1 MRITRSETNKAGDDA
16 SNSTGTLANKAMK
29 KTSKAPLKP
38 KSTTSKKATAGG
50 KAPDGKKATGRKKAA
65 DENQTANGNNKP
77 EKDSPSSLPRLPS
90 PANSVGDLIPHRNGN
105 NNVLAL
111 VRQGMQ
117 NKASDAVPFG
127 IANPGWMCY
136 CNSVITMLLNI
147 APFVGYVIQV
157 HGSDVMAGLTDP
169 NTGAYIENPERDL
182 LSRLNDI
189 AVAYWSDNLAGVSN
203 KQARID
209 QLVTDFWN
217 YTMDLS
223 ASFDAAPWN
232 PGQGE
237 ERNTFQD
244 AADYLLT
251 VLNLAIAQL
260 SANPNIL

>member
-1 MRITRSETNKAGDDA
+1 MRTTRSETNKAGDDA
-16 SNSTGTLANKAMK
+16 SNSTGTPANKAMK
-29 KTSKAPLKP
+29 KTSKALLKP
-38 KSTTSKKATAGG
+38 KYTTSKKATSGE
-50 KAPDGKKATGRKKAA
+50 KATGGKKAA
-65 DENQTANGNNKP
+65 DGNQTANGNDKP
-77 EKDSPSSLPRLPS
+77 EKDSPSGLPPLPS

-117 NKASDAVPFG
+117 NKPSDAVPFG
-127 IANPGWMCY
+127 VANPGWMCY

-147 APFVGYVIQV
+147 SPFVGYINQV
-157 HGSDVMAGLTDP
+157 HGSNVMAGLTDP

-189 AVAYWSDNLAGVSN
+189 AVAYWSDNLAGVSS

-217 YTMDLS
+217 YTMDLN
-223 ASFDAAPWN
+223 ASFDTAPWN
-232 PGQGE
+232 PGPTE

>member
-1 MRITRSETNKAGDDA
+1 MRITRSQTNKASDDA
-16 SNSTGTLANKAMK
+16 SRSTGTTANKAMK

-38 KSTTSKKATAGG
+38 QSTTSKKATANEKAIGG
-50 KAPDGKKATGRKKAA
+50 KKAA
-65 DENQTANGNNKP
+65 DENQTAYGNDKP
-77 EKDSPSSLPRLPS
+77 EKDSLSELPPLPS
-90 PANSVGDLIPHRNGN
+90 PTNSVGDLIAHRNSD
-105 NNVLAL
+105 NNVLTL

-117 NKASDAVPFG
+117 NRASDAVPFG
-127 IANPGWMCY
+127 VTNPGWMCY

-147 APFVGYVIQV
+147 TPFVGYVNQL
-157 HGSDVMAGLTDP
+157 HGSNVMAGLTDP
-169 NTGAYIENPERDL
+169 DTGVYIENPERDL
-182 LSRLNDI
+182 FSRLNDV
-189 AVAYWSDNLAGVSN
+189 AVAYWSDDSAGVSS
-203 KQARID
+203 KQTRID

-217 YTMDLS
+217 YTIDLN

>member
-1 MRITRSETNKAGDDA
+1 MRTTRSETNKAGDDA
-16 SNSTGTLANKAMK
+16 SNSTGTPANNAMK
-29 KTSKAPLKP
+29 KTSKAPLKS

-50 KAPDGKKATGRKKAA
+50 KAPYGKKATGGKKAA

-77 EKDSPSSLPRLPS
+77 GKDSPSGLPPLPS

-117 NKASDAVPFG
+117 NKASDALPFG
-127 IANPGWMCY
+127 VANPGWMCY

-147 APFVGYVIQV
+147 TPFVGYVNRI
-157 HGSDVMAGLTDP
+157 HGSNVMAGLTDP
-169 NTGAYIENPERDL
+169 DTGAYIENPERDL
-182 LSRLNDI
+182 LSRLNDV
-189 AVAYWSDNLAGVSN
+189 AVAYWSDDLAGVSSE
-203 KQARID
+203 QARID

-217 YTMDLS
+217 YTIDLN
-223 ASFDAAPWN
+223 AFFDAVPWN

-260 SANPNIL
+260 SANPDIL

>member
-1 MRITRSETNKAGDDA
+1 MRTTRSQTNKAGDDA
-16 SNSTGTLANKAMK
+16 SRSTGIPAKEATK
-29 KTSKAPLKP
+29 KTSKARLKP
-38 KSTTSKKATAGG
+38 KSSTSKATAGE
-50 KAPDGKKATGRKKAA
+50 KATGGKKAA
-65 DENQTANGNNKP
+65 DENQTANGNDKP
-77 EKDSPSSLPRLPS
+77 EKDSLSGLLPLPS
-90 PANSVGDLIPHRNGN
+90 PANSVGDLIAHRNSDN
-105 NNVLAL
+105 NALTL

-127 IANPGWMCY
+127 VVNPGWMCY

-147 APFVGYVIQV
+147 TPFVGYINQL
-157 HGSDVMAGLTDP
+157 HGSNVMTGLTDP
-169 NTGAYIENPERDL
+169 DTGAYIETPERDL

-189 AVAYWSDNLAGVSN
+189 AVAYWSDDSTGVSS

-217 YTMDLS
+217 YTMDLN

-232 PGQGE
+232 PGQGT
-237 ERNTFQD
+237 ERSTFQD

-260 SANPNIL
+260 SANPNIV

>member
-1 MRITRSETNKAGDDA
+1 MRTTRSETKKAGDDA
-16 SNSTGTLANKAMK
+16 SNSTGTPANKAMK
-29 KTSKAPLKP
+29 KTSKAPP
-38 KSTTSKKATAGG
+38 KSKSITSKKATADR
-50 KAPDGKKATGRKKAA
+50 KSPNGKKATSGKKAA
-65 DENQTANGNNKP
+65 DEKAANGNDKAG
-77 EKDSPSSLPRLPS
+77 KDSPSRLPPLPS

-117 NKASDAVPFG
+117 NKTSDAVPFG
-127 IANPGWMCY
+127 VANPGWMCY
-136 CNSVITMLLNI
+136 CNSVIAMLLNI
-147 APFVGYVIQV
+147 APFVGYVNQV
-157 HGSDVMAGLTDP
+157 HGSNVMAGLTDP
-169 NTGAYIENPERDL
+169 NTGAFIENPERDL

-189 AVAYWSDNLAGVSN
+189 AVAYWSDNLAGVSS

-217 YTMDLS
+217 YTVDLN

-232 PGQGE
+232 PGQGK

-260 SANPNIL
+260 SANPNVL

>member
-1 MRITRSETNKAGDDA
+1 MRTTHSQTNKAGGDA
-16 SNSTGTLANKAMK
+16 SGSTGTLANKAMK
-29 KTSKAPLKP
+29 KTSKALLKP

-50 KAPDGKKATGRKKAA
+50 KVPGGKKAPGGKRVA
-65 DENQTANGNNKP
+65 DENQTANGNDKP
-77 EKDSPSSLPRLPS
+77 EKDSPSGLPPLPS
-90 PANSVGDLIPHRNGN
+90 PANSVGDLIPHRNG
-105 NNVLAL
+105 V
-111 VRQGMQ
+111 
-117 NKASDAVPFG
+117 
-127 IANPGWMCY
+127 ANPGWMCY
-136 CNSVITMLLNI
+136 CNSIITMLLNI
-147 APFVGYVIQV
+147 APFVGYVNRV
-157 HGSDVMAGLTDP
+157 HGSNVMAGLTDP
-169 NTGAYIENPERDL
+169 DTGAYIENPERDL

-189 AVAYWSDNLAGVSN
+189 AVVYWSDNSARASS

-209 QLVTDFWN
+209 QLVTNFWN
-217 YTMDLS
+217 YTMDLN